1 MSRIEETDMNC
12 QNHPEV
18 PATAYCRACG
28 KPVCDQ
34 CRRDAWGTVYC
45 AEHAPA
51 PAPPPP
57 PQEPADAAAPPYASP
72 YNMAGSAPP
81 PAPGVPPSG
90 YVYSDVSPGLA
101 LFLGMIPGVGAIYN
115 GQYAKGLVHAVIFG
129 LIISIMSHSGG
140 EGEPML
146 AFLLVAWIF
155 YMIFEAYHTA
165 RKRLMGE
172 PVDEFSSLVKVG
184 TGARGFPT
192 GAIALIVLGVIL
204 LLNTLDILDFR
215 YVARYWPVV
224 LILAGVYM
232 LWARLSA
239 DNPVQ
244 GQEARNG
251 QE

>member
-1 MSRIEETDMNC
+1 MTC
-12 QNHPEV
+12 PNHPETQAV
-18 PATAYCRACG
+18 AFCRSCG
-28 KPVCDQ
+28 KPLCDECKRPAQ
-34 CRRDAWGTVYC
+34 GTVFC

-51 PAPPPP
+51 PAPAAPPP
-57 PQEPADAAAPPYASP
+57 PPPSYSAASP
-72 YNMAGSAPP
+72 YNRR
-81 PAPGVPPSG
+81 
-90 YVYSDVSPGLA
+90 SDLPSPGTA
-101 LFLGMIPGVGAIYN
+101 AFLGFIPGVGAIYN

-146 AFLLVAWIF
+146 AFLLVAWLF

-165 RKRLMGE
+165 RKRVMGE
-172 PVDEFSSLVKVG
+172 PVDEFSSLVNVRPG
-184 TGARGFPT
+184 GRGFPT
-192 GAIALIVLGVIL
+192 GAVSLIVLGVIL

-215 YVARYWPVV
+215 YIARYWPVV

-244 GQEARNG
+244 GQEARHG